1 MLYWWSS
8 SLGYKGQQSN
18 SVTSTTVAMPAV
30 PEVVAVIGCG
40 TIGLACAAALAER
53 GVRVLGQDINTAHVD
68 ALRTG
73 ASAPTEADLATAVA
87 AARASGTIAFA
98 TSLADPLL
106 NNERGPRGFMVAVP
120 TPVDGV
126 GGFDAGPLDAAVAAV
141 AAVARPG
148 DLLLIRSTVPV
159 GTTRSIAARLGA
171 AGLDLDVASAPDRS
185 IEGRSYREQFEVPHL
200 IGGVTASAA
209 ARAAVLLGRLG
220 RVRDVG
226 SAEQAEAAK
235 LLCNV
240 LRYVSFG
247 VANEVAAW
255 CEQRG
260 LDMHAISAAARDTY
274 PRFALARPGP
284 VGGTCL
290 LKDTMLVLS
299 GMDAG
304 TAPIIRAAR
313 AANVGVPMR
322 AAAAIAAHLA
332 DVPAPVIAILGV
344 AFKGRPPVNTI
355 RGSVALDLAARLRD
369 LLPAVRLRA
378 WDAEIAADRLAGLA
392 FDPAPDAHE
401 AADGANVCVLAN
413 DHQAIATLDL
423 PRLAAA
429 LAPGGLLYDMSGV
442 TAGREALL
450 PAGIA
455 FSRIGTG
462 RTGERHRA

>member
-1 MLYWWSS
+1 M
-8 SLGYKGQQSN
+8 
-18 SVTSTTVAMPAV
+18 
-30 PEVVAVIGCG
+30 IGCG
-40 TIGLACAAALAER
+40 TVGLACAAALAER
-53 GVRVLGQDINTAHVD
+53 GFRVLGQDISAAHVD

-73 ASAPTEADLATAVA
+73 ASAPAEADLAIAVA
-87 AARASGTIAFA
+87 AARARGMIAFA
-98 TSLADPLL
+98 TNLADPLL
-106 NNERGPRGFMVAVP
+106 NNERGPRGFMITVP
-120 TPVDGV
+120 TPMNGV
-126 GGFDAGPLDAAVAAV
+126 AGFDAGPLNHAVAAV

-159 GTTRSIAARLGA
+159 GTTRSIATRLDA

-209 ARAAVLLGRLG
+209 TRAAALLGRLG

-226 SAEQAEAAK
+226 SAEHAEAAK

-240 LRYVSFG
+240 LRYVGFG

-255 CEQRG
+255 CERHG
-260 LDMHAISAAARDTY
+260 LDMHAIAAGARDTY

-290 LKDTMLVLS
+290 PKDTALLLS

-304 TAPIIRAAR
+304 TAPIIHAAH

-332 DVPAPVIAILGV
+332 DCPAPVIAVLGI
-344 AFKGRPPVNTI
+344 AFKGCPPVNTI
-355 RGSVALDLAARLRD
+355 CGSVALDLAARLRD

-378 WDAEIAADRLAGLA
+378 WDPEIDAHQLADASLN
-392 FDPAPDAHE
+392 PASDAHE
-401 AADGANVCVLAN
+401 AADGANACVLAN
-413 DHQAIATLDL
+413 DHQAIAMLDV

-442 TAGREALL
+442 TAGREVLL

-455 FSRIGTG
+455 FCRIGTG
-462 RTGERHRA
+462 RAGEGQSA